1 MLSLLRS
8 FSRSASNLG
17 IAVRMGPK
25 VKIGTHNGTFHCDEV
40 LACSMLKHAKSE
52 YSNAEIVRSRNMDI
66 LNDCDIVV
74 DVGGVYEPS
83 CHRYDHHQRS
93 FTHTMNTLNK
103 EYPWTIKLSSA
114 GLVYFHFGHE
124 IIANILKLPADSEE
138 VKILY
143 KKIYENFVQE
153 IDALDNGIE
162 PCDEV
167 TNHKYQIN
175 TNLGIRVRLLNP
187 AWNEVNPD
195 ETKCFE
201 KACKLVEQEFLD
213 RVTFYGK
220 IWLPARDIV
229 KTAIQNRFSVHS
241 SGEIIEFATGGC
253 PWKEH
258 LFELEESLKVEKPIK
273 FVIYADPVN
282 KAWRVQCVSL
292 SPFSFENRLSLRK
305 EWCGLRDEELSKQSG
320 IDGCVFVHSSGFIG
334 GNKTKEGALQMALK
348 TLNPE

>member
-1 MLSLLRS
+1 MLNILRS

-17 IAVRMGPK
+17 IALKMGPK

-40 LACSMLKHAKSE
+40 LACSLLKHAKPE
-52 YSNAEIVRSRNMDI
+52 YKNAEIVRSRNMDI
-66 LNDCDIVV
+66 LNECVIVV
-74 DVGGVYEPS
+74 DVGAVYEPS

-93 FTHTMNTLNK
+93 FNHTMNTLNS

-124 IIANILKLPADSEE
+124 IIANILKLPMDSEE

-143 KKIYENFVQE
+143 KKLYENFIQE
-153 IDALDNGIE
+153 IDAIDNGIE
-162 PCDEV
+162 PCEGSQ
-167 TNHKYQIN
+167 HKYQIH
-175 TNLGIRVRLLNP
+175 THLSARVKHLNP
-187 AWNEVNPD
+187 SWNEPNPD

-201 KACKLVEQEFLD
+201 KACQLVEQEFLD
-213 RVTFYGK
+213 RLNFYGK

-229 KTAIQNRFSVHS
+229 KSAVQNRFSVHS
-241 SGEIIEFATGGC
+241 SGEIIEFANGGC

-273 FVIYADPVN
+273 FVIYPETLN
-282 KAWRVQCVSL
+282 KAWRVQCVSM
-292 SPFSFENRLSLRK
+292 SPFSYENRLSLRK
-305 EWCGLRDEELSKQSG
+305 EWCGLREEELSKQSG
-320 IDGCVFVHSSGFIG
+320 IDDCVFVHMSGFTG
-334 GNKTKEGALQMALK
+334 GNKTREGVLQMALK